1 MANGNDKLNKKM
13 QRATEKANAAL
24 ERVAKLVQRLEQ
36 AAVVDSKYDF
46 ASQHAD
52 EYYET
57 LIENPV

>member
-13 QRATEKANAAL
+13 QRATEKANTAL
-24 ERVAKLVQRLEQ
+24 ERVAKLAQRLRQ
-36 AAVVDSKYDF
+36 TAVVDGKYDF
-46 ASQHAD
+46 VLQHAD

>member
-36 AAVVDSKYDF
+36 AAVVDSKHDL
-46 ASQHAD
+46 ASRHAD

>member
-24 ERVAKLVQRLEQ
+24 ERVAKLVQRLGQ
-36 AAVVDSKYDF
+36 AAVADSKYDF